1 MGEVRNKGFPRMV
14 RYGLISSSKQTH
26 MKKNVSFL
34 PTIVTSIA
42 LLLPVASQ
50 AADNNK
56 VWTDPA
62 KAADEDPDF
71 SIQGEYA
78 AEGAGAQVI
87 ALGNGH
93 FQAVLYPGGLPGA
106 GWDGM
111 GKSLLDGKIDGEKR
125 SSPQPPVRSATWPVG
140 ERSSVPRANFRRRD
154 TRSITDRLLTVLSIS
169 PPRAVKRWR

>member
-1 MGEVRNKGFPRMV
+1 MA
-14 RYGLISSSKQTH
+14 RYALIASSKQTH

-42 LLLPVASQ
+42 LLLPVASR

-78 AEGAGAQVI
+78 TEGAGAQVI

-106 GWDGM
+106 GWDGK
-111 GKSLLDGKIDGEKR
+111 GKSLLDGKIDGEKAVFTAASGKKR
-125 SSPQPPVRSATWPVG
+125 YMAGGGTEFSATRKFPPEG
-140 ERSSVPRANFRRRD
+140 HSEY
-154 TRSITDRLLTVLSIS
+154 IGSIS
-169 PPRAVKRWR
+169 DGAIHLSG